1 MNPKKETFI
10 TITGA
15 DRFMGIEALRPNQT
29 LKLVKDIDNNY
40 DDESIKV
47 IGESGATYGYVANSV
62 YSVARGSHSAGYIY
76 ETFEKEVDCKVL
88 FITNDI
94 AIAQIL

>member
-1 MNPKKETFI
+1 MNSKKEIYI

-15 DRFMGIEALRPNQT
+15 DRFMGIEALKPNQC
-29 LKLVKDIDNNY
+29 LKLVKDEDNDY
-40 DDESIKV
+40 DDESIRV
-47 IGESGATYGYVANSV
+47 VSETGATYGYVANSV

-76 ETFEKEVDCKVL
+76 QTFDQEAQCKVL
-88 FITNDI
+88 FVTNDI